1 MSRFLNWFRRS
12 PTAAEAVRDKRVLLE
27 EELRLKKLERSRRL
41 YESAS
46 IGQDF
51 WLNNYGDLLDRY
63 RDGFLGS
70 YPVTQPTDRRYGSN
84 FPFWVSESQLSM
96 LRASARFI
104 VTTSPNAQGL
114 LNGLCSYV
122 IGCGFTYLI
131 QPREQGGA
139 GEDLITAVQTV
150 VNTFL
155 EENSWSELEQ
165 EIFWRTREDGECFV
179 RLFPQPDGRLLVR
192 TIEPEMI
199 YQPTGTDIQEWS
211 YGIQTDPDDV
221 FAIKAYHVDYRASGG
236 QDDPNP
242 TSGEIVPAENV
253 IHLKVNVKRSIK
265 RGLTDFSFETL
276 DAFTQAGKLRRNL
289 GEGAAV
295 QAAIAAVRQHE
306 TSSVDQVTDFIA
318 DATDYSVNSPTGRQ
332 QDFQK
337 LEAGSFL
344 DIPKGMVYVPPP
356 AAANSTAHLEVFQGL
371 LRSAGNRH
379 NAPEWLVSS
388 DSSNGNYASSLTAE
402 APFTRHCVRLQEFY
416 KGHFVRVVKAAIQA
430 AISAGTLPKN
440 TLNLVNLTVKAPSVE
455 TRNKAE
461 EANANQIY
469 ATLGI
474 KSKQTIAQELGL
486 DWEQEEVN
494 QHEANGGAGDGIL
507 KLPDSPEQPGTDY

>member
-1 MSRFLNWFRRS
+1 MSRFLNWFKRTPSQAEELRS
-12 PTAAEAVRDKRVLLE
+12 KRLLLE
-27 EELRLKKLERSRRL
+27 EELRLKKLERSKRIAEA
-41 YESAS
+41 YNV
-46 IGQDF
+46 GQDF
-51 WLNNYGDLLDRY
+51 WLTNYGDLLDRY
-63 RDGFLGS
+63 RDGFTGT

-84 FPFWVSESQLSM
+84 FPFWVSEVQLSM
-96 LRASARFI
+96 LRASARYI

-122 IGCGFTYLI
+122 IGCGFNYLI
-131 QPREQGGA
+131 QPKEQSGA
-139 GEDLITAVQTV
+139 DESLVTAVQTV
-150 VNTFL
+150 VNAFL
-155 EENSWSELEQ
+155 EDNSWAELEQ
-165 EIFWRTREDGECFV
+165 EIFWRTREDGECFL
-179 RLFPQPDGRLLVR
+179 RLFPQPDGKLMIR

-199 YQPTGTDIQEWS
+199 YQPVGTDIQEWS

-221 FAIKAYHVDYRASGG
+221 FTIKAYHVDYRASGG
-236 QDDPNP
+236 QAEPNP
-242 TSGEIVPAENV
+242 AWGEIVPAESV
-253 IHLKVNVKRSIK
+253 IHIKVNVKRSIK

-276 DAFTQAGKLRRNL
+276 DAFSQAGKLRRNL

-306 TSSVDQVTDFIA
+306 TSSVDQVTDFIN
-318 DATDYSVNSPTGRQ
+318 DATDYSVNSYTGRQ

-356 AAANSTAHLEVFQGL
+356 AAANSAVHLEVFQGL

-416 KGHFVRVVKAAIQA
+416 KSHFMKVIKAAIQS
-430 AISAGTLPKN
+430 AITAKMLPIN

-455 TRNKAE
+455 TRDKAA

-507 KLPDSPEQPGTDY
+507 KLPDSPEQPETEY